1 MRNKKMLFIIIVLT
15 ILLLICAVLLIITN
29 KYKNNEATVPYE
41 EENAIILESNNK
53 LEEVINRNNYY
64 TVENAINKFYIYYAE
79 LNQQQ
84 NYKIIDDETKA
95 SIEKQEKASAENL
108 YKILDKDYI
117 KYKDITTE
125 NIRTKL
131 PVINNSIVNITNMY
145 VSEQSLDIYIYIAKG
160 TLREKISNNISNFSI
175 MVKLDTKN
183 RTYSIFLED
192 YIQEKYPNI
201 EVGEILNINKEN
213 IEKNENNAY
222 EYVNV
227 TEEMYVENLFNKF
240 KEELLYNMPLAYQRL
255 DEEYKA
261 KRFNSEEEFQNY
273 EKNNTKNNVIME
285 VRQYQRDS
293 KEGYTQYICIDQ
305 NNNEYVFKVTSVI
318 NYKILLDT
326 YTIEL
331 PEAMETYNNLTDQE
345 KIKTNLNKIFKAINE
360 KNYKYVYEKL
370 DNTFKNNYY
379 PTEDT
384 LKTYL
389 EQTIYTNNKVEYTI
403 KDKNKDLYICNV
415 NIKDKENTKNK
426 TINMK
431 VIIQLKEGTDF
442 VISFSEI

>member
-1 MRNKKMLFIIIVLT
+1 M
-15 ILLLICAVLLIITN
+15 CW
-29 KYKNNEATVPYE
+29 E
-41 EENAIILESNNK
+41 
-53 LEEVINRNNYY
+53 
-64 TVENAINKFYIYYAE
+64 
-79 LNQQQ
+79 QQ
-84 NYKIIDDETKA
+84 NNKIIDDETKA

-227 TEEMYVENLFNKF
+227 TEEKVDQELFMVDKIVENLFNKF